1 MLGYFLYMLFRKFL
15 SANFVIYE
23 DEFLKLFSEFFLTKV
38 VFFLTC
44 SPYGM
49 CAAQAQRYNM
59 QLLGP
64 WK

>member
-1 MLGYFLYMLFRKFL
+1 M
-15 SANFVIYE
+15 IYE

>member
-1 MLGYFLYMLFRKFL
+1 M
-15 SANFVIYE
+15 IYE

-64 WK
+64 FFDLKNIMSSQTIRV

>member
-1 MLGYFLYMLFRKFL
+1 M
-15 SANFVIYE
+15 IYE

-64 WK
+64 FLDLKNIMSSQTIRV

>member
-1 MLGYFLYMLFRKFL
+1 M
-15 SANFVIYE
+15 IYE

-64 WK
+64 WKKKYYELTDHKGLNRN